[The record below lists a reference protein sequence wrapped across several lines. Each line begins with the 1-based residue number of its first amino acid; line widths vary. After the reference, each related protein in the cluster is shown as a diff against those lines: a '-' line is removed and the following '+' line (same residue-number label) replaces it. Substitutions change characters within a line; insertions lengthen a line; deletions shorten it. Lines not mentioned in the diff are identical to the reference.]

1 MNIPALYRITAVMPQ
16 TTATQWV
23 ALLLGVWWCGTHNN
37 DASVI
42 VCMLFENF
50 IVYYLAPIVHGLG
63 SRAFIPQNRV
73 RVPVGVLVALGMTGM
88 VRLHFRLN
96 ATAGRVTYYAPLAHQ
111 VELPTFNRKVLG
123 SSPRGRTEQVGIAA
137 A

>member
-1 MNIPALYRITAVMPQ
+1 
-16 TTATQWV
+16 
-23 ALLLGVWWCGTHNN
+23 
-37 DASVI
+37 
-42 VCMLFENF
+42 MLFENF

-96 ATAGRVTYYAPLAHQ
+96 ATAGRVTYLCA
-111 VELPTFNRKVLG
+111 
-123 SSPRGRTEQVGIAA
+123 SSSVGRAA
-137 A
+137 DFFHVKT